1 MMIKVNSFS
10 TRVINDFNYPLALV
24 WMAPKPVKVAPH
36 ILCSL
41 LSKAIN
47 NNSLLQ
53 GIFPDDAKI
62 ASFFISQRYF

>member
-1 MMIKVNSFS
+1 MMIKVNNFS
-10 TRVINDFNYPLALV
+10 TRVINDLNYPPALV

-47 NNSLLQ
+47 SLLQ